1 MSMGG
6 VVLDGGCERQ
16 NRWRHEENGS
26 GYEILYAAV
35 YVQAASKSPSRCSA
49 IYLEMPCL
57 PCRSSHLFRSSM
69 GWWVDRG
76 QRFGHRHRAGEGR
89 IATGEM
95 QTHFSFPSIGF
106 PRASLKK
113 QTKQRRNLS
122 I

>member
-16 NRWRHEENGS
+16 NRQRHEENGG
-26 GYEILYAAV
+26 GYKILYAAV

-49 IYLEMPCL
+49 IYLEIIF
-57 PCRSSHLFRSSM
+57 CRSSNLFRSSM

-89 IATGEM
+89 IPTGEM

-106 PRASLKK
+106 PRASLKNK
-113 QTKQRRNLS
+113 TKRKNLS